1 MKFGLIKSGIEN
13 KLLKSYQNN
22 KLSEELKV
30 FKKIVLE
37 NKKIRSLYYIYDEL
51 SSKKGFSSKDIANEF
66 INECIKIYENNINK
80 ISKKELDLIN
90 SWIGNTNI
98 ENNYEVV
105 DNLLTTNLLKL
116 ESKIE
121 SRKQIVESLLSK
133 ETDTKSEINLPL
145 KTLVN
150 VANTTINKYIS
161 SLDENTQ
168 KELTSLIKGDEKEL
182 EKKYFKTKDEVLS
195 KLSNLM
201 SESDSETKVKIEESI
216 SKIKSEK
223 FDKINLFR
231 LTSLNENI

>member
-133 ETDTKSEINLPL
+133 ETNTKSEINLPL

>member
-182 EKKYFKTKDEVLS
+182 EKKYFTTKDEVLS

>member
-133 ETDTKSEINLPL
+133 ETNTKSEINLPL

-182 EKKYFKTKDEVLS
+182 EKKYFTTKDEVLS

>member
-51 SSKKGFSSKDIANEF
+51 SSKKGLSSKDIANEF

>member
-182 EKKYFKTKDEVLS
+182 EKKYSKTKDEVLS